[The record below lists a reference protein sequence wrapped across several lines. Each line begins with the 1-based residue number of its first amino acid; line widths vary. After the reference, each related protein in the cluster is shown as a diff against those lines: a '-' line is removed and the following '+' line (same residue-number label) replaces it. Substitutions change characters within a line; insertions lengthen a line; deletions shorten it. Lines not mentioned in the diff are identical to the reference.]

1 MGKAVAY
8 YRVSTQKQGKS
19 GLGLAAQQAAVS
31 DYAQRQGLTIT
42 SEFTEVET
50 GTRKR
55 RRVEIDRAI
64 AAAKSAG
71 AVLLIAKLD
80 RLARNVA
87 FLSGLMESGVNFV
100 ACDNPQATNFTI
112 HILAAVAEHEAK
124 MISERTKAALQ
135 AKVARDGDWRDTTGF
150 TVEARQRGTVSNK
163 QAAAEAHSDLL
174 IREVLSLRNE
184 GLSYDK
190 IAKQLNALGETT
202 RKERAFAAMTVK
214 RMVDRLNERK
224 AYVAETI

>member
-19 GLGLAAQQAAVS
+19 GLGLAAQQAAVA
-31 DYAQRQGLTIT
+31 DYAQRQGLTIIE
-42 SEFTEVET
+42 EFTEVET

-150 TVEARQRGTVSNK
+150 TIEARQRGAMSNK

-174 IREVLSLRNE
+174 IREILSLRND
-184 GLSYDK
+184 GLSYAK
-190 IAKQLNALGETT
+190 IATQLNALGETT
-202 RKERAFAAMTVK
+202 RKGKPFAGMTVK
-214 RMVDRLNERK
+214 RIVDRVNGK
-224 AYVAETI
+224 IY